1 LQNFCKITLF
11 KDWMK
16 QMMNGG
22 EVVVATL
29 LSREIETVFFVPG
42 GTYVTVLEALSRVQ
56 NKIRSVAT
64 RLESSAMFAA
74 ETYSAIKRK
83 PACVFVSRAPG
94 ASNAVIGV
102 HTAMQ
107 ASRPLVLFVANIP
120 RNQKGREAFQEID
133 YLRMF
138 SPVAKAVFDVN
149 SFDELADV
157 TARALDLSVSG
168 RPGPVVCAIAK
179 DILDGVT
186 GDPTIPPAPA
196 PVILGAEPT
205 ATEAAAAL
213 IREAKHPIILGGEMI
228 PFEGAIQELQDF
240 AEASGAGVMTAYRQ
254 QDIFP
259 NEHPAHF
266 GQLTLNRLP
275 FQTEAW
281 DKCDLIINIGCR
293 LDSATTS
300 DYTLIRDDQKMI
312 MAYPDAS
319 IFSQWQADVA
329 LGANAKPA
337 LVALTKALTGFE
349 PPAARVAWRDDIH
362 AKEVAYA
369 APGEIEV
376 VGDVDMAQVIATFGE
391 IVPDD
396 AILSA
401 DAGTF
406 GRWLHRYY
414 RSNAP
419 FSNFGPISGAMGYGV
434 PGAIGAAVA
443 DPDRPVFAWC
453 GDGGFLMTG
462 QEAAAIVQEKLPVTI
477 IVCDNSAWGSILVH
491 QQKRFGDW
499 DFGTRLVSPD
509 FAMLGRGYGM
519 AAFTVTKTSEFAEA
533 LRSSMA
539 HNGPALIHIK
549 LDLRDVS
556 PYSGSAR

>member
-1 LQNFCKITLF
+1 MNL
-11 KDWMK
+11 
-16 QMMNGG
+16 MMNGG
-22 EVVVATL
+22 EIVVATL
-29 LSREIETVFFVPG
+29 LSRDVDTVFFVPG

-56 NKIRSVAT
+56 NKIKSVPT
-64 RLESSAMFAA
+64 RLESSATFAA
-74 ETYSAIKRK
+74 ETYSAIRRK

-94 ASNAVIGV
+94 ASNAVIGI

-107 ASRPLVLFVANIP
+107 ASRPMVLFIANIP

-133 YLRMF
+133 YLRMY
-138 SPVAKAVFDVN
+138 SPVAKAVFDVH
-149 SFDELADV
+149 SYDELAQV

-168 RPGPVVCAIAK
+168 RPGPVVCVLAK

-186 GDPTIPPAPA
+186 GDPNIPKLPA
-196 PVILGAEPT
+196 PVSLGAEPI
-205 ATEAAAAL
+205 AAGKAAEL
-213 IREAKHPIILGGEMI
+213 IRNAKHPIILGGEMI
-228 PFEGAIQELQDF
+228 PFEGAIQELQCF
-240 AEASGAGVMTAYRQ
+240 AEASGAGVITAYRQ

-259 NEHPAHF
+259 NDHPAYF

-275 FQTEAW
+275 FQAEAW
-281 DKCDLIINIGCR
+281 DACDLVINIGSR
-293 LDSATTS
+293 LDSATS
-300 DYTLIRDDQKMI
+300 ADFTLIRDDQKMI

-337 LVALTKALTGFE
+337 LVALTEALANFT
-349 PPAARVAWRDDIH
+349 PPADRIAWRDDIH
-362 AKEVAYA
+362 AKEAAYA

-376 VGDVDMAQVIATFGE
+376 VGDVDMAKVIQIFGE
-391 IVPDD
+391 MVPDD
-396 AILSA
+396 AMLSS

-419 FSNFGPISGAMGYGV
+419 YTNLGPISGAMGYGV

-443 DPDRPVFAWC
+443 DPNRQVYAWV

-462 QEAAAIVQEKLPVTI
+462 QEAAAIVQEELPVKI
-477 IVCDNSAWGSILVH
+477 IVCDNSAWGSIMVH

-509 FAMLGRGYGM
+509 FAALGRGYGM
-519 AAFTVTKTSEFAEA
+519 EAFTVTKTEEFAGA
-533 LRSSMA
+533 LKGAMDYD
-539 HNGPALIHIK
+539 GPALIHLK

>member
-1 LQNFCKITLF
+1 
-11 KDWMK
+11 
-16 QMMNGG
+16 MMNGG
-22 EVVVATL
+22 EVVVATM
-29 LSREIETVFFVPG
+29 LSRDIDTVFFVPG

-64 RLESSAMFAA
+64 RLESSATFAA
-74 ETYSAIKRK
+74 ETYSAIRRK

-94 ASNAVIGV
+94 ASNAVIGI

-107 ASRPLVLFVANIP
+107 ASRPMVLFIANIP
-120 RNQKGREAFQEID
+120 RDQKGREAFQEID
-133 YLRMF
+133 YLRMY
-138 SPVAKAVFDVN
+138 SPVAKAVLEVH
-149 SFDELADV
+149 SYDELAPV
-157 TARALDLSVSG
+157 TARAIDLSVSG
-168 RPGPVVCAIAK
+168 RPGPVVCVLAK

-186 GDPTIPPAPA
+186 GEPTIPKAPT
-196 PVILGAEPT
+196 PVVLGAEPN
-205 ATEAAAAL
+205 ATAAAAAM
-213 IREAKHPIILGGEMI
+213 IREAKHPVILGGEMI

-240 AEASGAGVMTAYRQ
+240 AEACGAGVITAYRQ

-259 NEHPAHF
+259 NDHPAYF

-275 FQTEAW
+275 FQAEAW
-281 DKCDLIINIGCR
+281 DACDLIINIGSR
-293 LDSATTS
+293 LDGATSAV
-300 DYTLIRDDQKMI
+300 YTLIRDDQKMI

-329 LGANAKPA
+329 MGANAKPA
-337 LVALTKALTGFE
+337 LVALTEALAGFT
-349 PPAARVAWRDDIH
+349 PPADRIAWRDDIH
-362 AKEVAYA
+362 AKEVAYS
-369 APGEIEV
+369 APGEIQI
-376 VGDVDMAQVIATFGE
+376 VGDVDMARVIQTFAE
-391 IVPDD
+391 MVPDD
-396 AILSA
+396 TMLSA

-419 FSNFGPISGAMGYGV
+419 YSSFGPISGAMGYGV

-443 DPDRPVFAWC
+443 DQNRAAFAWC

-462 QEAAAIVQEKLPVTI
+462 QEAAAIVQEQLPEKI

-499 DFGTRLVSPD
+499 DFGTRLVSRD
-509 FAMLGRGYGM
+509 FAALGRGYGM
-519 AAFTVTKTSEFAEA
+519 EAFTVTKTDEFAGA
-533 LRSSMA
+533 LKGAMD

>member
-1 LQNFCKITLF
+1 
-11 KDWMK
+11 
-16 QMMNGG
+16 MMNGG
-22 EVVVATL
+22 EVVVETL
-29 LSREIETVFFVPG
+29 LSRGIDTVFFVPG

-56 NKIRSVAT
+56 DRIRSVPT

-74 ETYSAIKRK
+74 ETYSAIRRK

-94 ASNAVIGV
+94 ASNAVIGA

-120 RNQKGREAFQEID
+120 RAQKGREAFQEID

-149 SFDELADV
+149 SFEELADV
-157 TARALDLSVSG
+157 TARALDLAVSG

-186 GDPTIPPAPA
+186 GEPTIPSLPA
-196 PVILGAEPT
+196 PVVLGAEPG
-205 ATEAAAAL
+205 ATQVAAGL
-213 IREAKHPIILGGEMI
+213 IRDAKHPIILAGEMI
-228 PFEGAIQELQDF
+228 PYEGAVQELMDF

-254 QDIFP
+254 QDVFP
-259 NEHPAHF
+259 NDHPAYF

-281 DKCDLIINIGCR
+281 DQCDLVINIGSR
-293 LDSATTS
+293 LDSVTS
-300 DYTLIRDDQKMI
+300 ADYTLLRDDQKMI

-319 IFSQWQADVA
+319 VFSQWQADVA
-329 LGANAKPA
+329 LGSNAKPA
-337 LVALTKALTGFE
+337 LTALTLALASFE
-349 PPAARVAWRDDIH
+349 PPASRITWRDAVH
-362 AKEVAYA
+362 AKEAAYA
-369 APGEIEV
+369 VPGEIDIQ
-376 VGDVDMAQVIATFGE
+376 GDVDMAEVITAFAA

-396 AILSA
+396 AILSS

-414 RSNAP
+414 RCNAP
-419 FSNFGPISGAMGYGV
+419 YSSFGPISGAMGYGV
-434 PGAIGAAVA
+434 PGAIGAAIA
-443 DPDRPVFAWC
+443 DPARPVFAWC

-462 QEAAAIVQEKLPVTI
+462 QEAATIVQEKLPVTI
-477 IVCDNSAWGSILVH
+477 IVCDNSAWGSILTH
-491 QQKRFGDW
+491 QQKRFEDW

-509 FAMLGRGYGM
+509 FAALGAGYGM
-519 AAFTVTKTSEFAEA
+519 TTFTVSKTSEFTDA
-533 LRSSMA
+533 LRGAMD

>member
-1 LQNFCKITLF
+1 
-11 KDWMK
+11 
-16 QMMNGG
+16 MMNGG
-22 EVVVATL
+22 EVVVETL
-29 LSREIETVFFVPG
+29 LSRGVDSVFFVPG

-56 NKIRSVAT
+56 NKIRSVPT
-64 RLESSAMFAA
+64 RLESSAVFAA
-74 ETYSAIKRK
+74 ETYGAIRRK

-107 ASRPLVLFVANIP
+107 ASRPLVLFIANIP
-120 RNQKGREAFQEID
+120 RAQKGREAFQEID
-133 YLRMF
+133 YLGMY

-149 SFDELADV
+149 SFDELASV
-157 TARALDLSVSG
+157 TARALDLAVSG

-186 GDPTIPPAPA
+186 GEAVIPKPPAPVA
-196 PVILGAEPT
+196 LGAEPG
-205 ATEAAAAL
+205 AVQAAAAL
-213 IREAKHPIILGGEMI
+213 IRDAQYPIILGGEMI
-228 PFEGAIQELQDF
+228 PYEGAIQELQDF
-240 AEASGAGVMTAYRQ
+240 AEAAGAGVMTAYRQ

-259 NEHPAHF
+259 NEHPAYF

-281 DKCDLIINIGCR
+281 DQCDLVINIGSR
-293 LDSATTS
+293 LDSATS
-300 DYTLIRDDQKMI
+300 ADFTLIRDDQKMI

-337 LVALTKALTGFE
+337 LIALTEALAGFT
-349 PPAARVAWRDDIH
+349 PPVARITWRDAIH
-362 AKEVAYA
+362 AQEAAYA
-369 APGEIEV
+369 TPGEIAV
-376 VGDVDMAQVIATFGE
+376 QGDVDMAAVITTFADM
-391 IVPDD
+391 VPDD
-396 AILSA
+396 AILSS

-419 FSNFGPISGAMGYGV
+419 YSNFGPISGAMGYGV
-434 PGAIGAAVA
+434 PGAIGAAIA
-443 DPDRPVFAWC
+443 DPGRPVFAWC

-462 QEAAAIVQEKLPVTI
+462 QEAASIVQEQLPVTI

-491 QQKRFGDW
+491 QQKRFDDW

-519 AAFTVTKTSEFAEA
+519 AAFTVTKTGDFAAA
-533 LRSSMA
+533 LKGAMDHA
-539 HNGPALIHIK
+539 GPALIHVL

-556 PYSGSAR
+556 PYVGSAR

>member
-1 LQNFCKITLF
+1 
-11 KDWMK
+11 
-16 QMMNGG
+16 MMNGG

-29 LSREIETVFFVPG
+29 LSRGIESVFFVPG

-56 NKIRSVAT
+56 NKIRSVPT
-64 RLESSAMFAA
+64 RLEQSAMFAA
-74 ETYSAIKRK
+74 ETYGAIRRK

-94 ASNAVIGV
+94 ASNATIGV

-107 ASRPLVLFVANIP
+107 ASRPVVLFIANIP
-120 RNQKGREAFQEID
+120 RAQKGREAFQEID
-133 YLRMF
+133 YLRMYD
-138 SPVAKAVFDVN
+138 PLAKAVFDVN
-149 SFDELADV
+149 SFDELAAV

-168 RPGPVVCAIAK
+168 RPGPVVCVIAK

-186 GDPTIPPAPA
+186 GEAVIPKPPS
-196 PVILGAEPT
+196 PVVLGAEPG
-205 ATEAAAAL
+205 AVKAAAAL
-213 IREAKHPIILGGEMI
+213 IRAARHPIILGGEMI
-228 PFEGAIQELQDF
+228 PYEGAIGELQDL
-240 AEASGAGVMTAYRQ
+240 AEASGAGVLTAYRQ

-259 NEHPAHF
+259 NDHAAYF

-281 DKCDLIINIGCR
+281 DQCDLVINMGSR
-293 LDSATTS
+293 LDSATS
-300 DYTLIRDDQKMI
+300 ADFTLVRDDQKMI
-312 MAYPDAS
+312 MAYPDAA

-337 LVALTKALTGFE
+337 LVALTEALADFE
-349 PPAARVAWRDDIH
+349 PPAERIAWRDDIH
-362 AKEVAYA
+362 AKEAAYA
-369 APGEIEV
+369 APGEVTIQ
-376 VGDVDMAQVIATFGE
+376 GDVDMADVIATFQKM
-391 IVPDD
+391 VPDD
-396 AILSA
+396 AIVSS

-419 FSNFGPISGAMGYGV
+419 YSNFGPISGAMGYGV
-434 PGAIGAAVA
+434 PGAIGAAIA
-443 DPDRPVFAWC
+443 DPSRPVFAWC

-462 QEAAAIVQEKLPVTI
+462 HEAATIVQEQLPVTI

-491 QQKRFGDW
+491 QQKRFDAW
-499 DFGTRLVSPD
+499 DFGTRLISPD

-519 AAFTVTKTSEFAEA
+519 AAFTVTKTSDFADA
-533 LRSSMA
+533 LKGAMD
-539 HNGPALIHIK
+539 HQGPALIHIK